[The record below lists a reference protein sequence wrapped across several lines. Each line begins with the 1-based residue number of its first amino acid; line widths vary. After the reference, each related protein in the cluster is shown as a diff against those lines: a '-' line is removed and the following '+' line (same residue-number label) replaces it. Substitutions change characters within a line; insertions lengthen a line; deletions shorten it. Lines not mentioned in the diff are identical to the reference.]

1 MGTRK
6 KSLLFLSPAL
16 GIGLAS
22 PSSGWGIV
30 AGKAC
35 TGKGPVCFACAALP
49 IRANSRSASGVLHQ
63 LKGSG
68 YKVVHMVPRQS
79 LTTLPKY
86 DEMVNKQNKLSS
98 NIPRPTRSGARTIGY
113 KHL

>member
-1 MGTRK
+1 MAIDEYRK
-6 KSLLFLSPAL
+6 DFVRVP
-16 GIGLAS
+16 
-22 PSSGWGIV
+22 WG
-30 AGKAC
+30 
-35 TGKGPVCFACAALP
+35 
-49 IRANSRSASGVLHQ
+49 
-63 LKGSG
+63 GSG
-68 YKVVHMVPRQS
+68 TVSYDDLDGLQRFDQVWFAGNHAES